1 LATAGVSCRLHLVL
15 QSHRCTH
22 RLGLQDFGSHGRK
35 PPRYAIYFEI
45 GSSNMFKLLDQT
57 FWKFLSGFVLILIVS
72 FSLLTI
78 LGVWR
83 EAKENYAAIFQGFQS
98 RIDE

>member
-1 LATAGVSCRLHLVL
+1 
-15 QSHRCTH
+15 
-22 RLGLQDFGSHGRK
+22 
-35 PPRYAIYFEI
+35 
-45 GSSNMFKLLDQT
+45 MFKLLDQT